1 MPERD
6 FAIARAVARF
16 HQPSMPIPA
25 KILVIEDDTAI
36 RRLLR
41 VTLERAGHAVAE
53 ASSAREGLSLL
64 GIEKPQVVL
73 LDLGLPDRD
82 GLELVQ
88 LIKAQAAATL
98 IVVSAREA
106 TAEKVAALDL
116 GADDYLTKPFDSE
129 ELLARVR
136 AGLRH
141 RLDSQGAE
149 HRVESGEVLIDLD
162 RRRVTR
168 SGEEVHLAPKEYGVL
183 ALLAQRPDRVLSH
196 AQILREVWGP
206 AQADRVEYLRI
217 VVRALRQKLEAD
229 PARPALI
236 VNELGVGYRLRP
248 EG

>member
-1 MPERD
+1 MPKRD
-6 FAIARAVARF
+6 FLIARPPVEP
-16 HQPSMPIPA
+16 HQSYMSIAA
-25 KILVIEDDTAI
+25 KLLVIEDDPAI

-41 VTLERAGHAVAE
+41 VTLERAGHDVAE
-53 ASSAREGLSLL
+53 AATAREALSLL
-64 GIEKPQVVL
+64 PIEKPQVVL

-88 LIKAQAAATL
+88 LIKRQAQTAL
-98 IVVSAREA
+98 IVISARES
-106 TAEKVAALDL
+106 TSEKVAALDL
-116 GADDYLTKPFDSE
+116 GADDYLTKPFDTE

-149 HRVESGEVLIDLD
+149 HRVEAGEVVIDLD
-162 RRRVTR
+162 KRRVTR
-168 SGEEVHLAPKEYGVL
+168 AGEEVHLAPKEYGVL
-183 ALLAQRPDRVLSH
+183 ALLAARPDRVLSH

-217 VVRALRQKLEAD
+217 VVRALRQKLEVDA
-229 PARPALI
+229 ARPALI

-248 EG
+248 EP

>member
-1 MPERD
+1 MAP
-6 FAIARAVARF
+6 
-16 HQPSMPIPA
+16 PA
-25 KILVIEDDTAI
+25 KLLVIEDDPAI

-53 ASSAREGLSLL
+53 AGTAREALSLL
-64 GIEKPQVVL
+64 PIEKPEVVL

-88 LIKAQAAATL
+88 LLKRGGEATL

-106 TAEKVAALDL
+106 TSEKVAALDL
-116 GADDYLTKPFDSE
+116 GADDYLVKPFDTE
-129 ELLARVR
+129 ELLARIR
-136 AGLRH
+136 AALRH
-141 RLDSQGAE
+141 RLDQQGAT
-149 HRVESGEVLIDLD
+149 HRIEAGEVAIDLD

-168 SGEEVHLAPKEYGVL
+168 GGIEVHLAPKEYGVL
-183 ALLAQRPDRVLSH
+183 ALLAAKPDRVLSH
-196 AQILREVWGP
+196 AQILRDVWGP

-217 VVRALRQKLEAD
+217 VVRNLRQKLEAD

-248 EG
+248 GS

>member
-1 MPERD
+1 MAP
-6 FAIARAVARF
+6 
-16 HQPSMPIPA
+16 PA
-25 KILVIEDDTAI
+25 KLLVIEDDPAI

-41 VTLERAGHAVAE
+41 VTLERAGHAVA
-53 ASSAREGLSLL
+53 AAATAREALALL
-64 GIEKPQVVL
+64 PIEKPQVIL

-88 LIKAQAAATL
+88 LLKRGGAATL
-98 IVVSAREA
+98 IVVSARDE

-116 GADDYLTKPFDSE
+116 GADDYLVKPFDSE
-129 ELLARVR
+129 ELLARIR
-136 AGLRH
+136 AALRH
-141 RLDSQGAE
+141 RLDQQGAA
-149 HRVESGEVLIDLD
+149 HRVEMGAVSIDLD
-162 RRRVTR
+162 HRRVMR
-168 SGEEVHLAPKEYGVL
+168 AGEEVHLAPKEYGVL

>member
-1 MPERD
+1 M
-6 FAIARAVARF
+6 
-16 HQPSMPIPA
+16 SIPA
-25 KILVIEDDTAI
+25 KILVIEDDPAI

-53 ASSAREGLSLL
+53 AGTAREGLSLL

-88 LIKAQAAATL
+88 LIKSQVQATV

-116 GADDYLTKPFDSE
+116 GADDYLTKPFDTE

-141 RLDSQGAE
+141 RLDARGAE
-149 HRVESGEVLIDLD
+149 HRVEAGEVVIDLD
-162 RRRVTR
+162 KRRVTR
-168 SGEEVHLAPKEYGVL
+168 DGEEVHLAPKEYGVL

-217 VVRALRQKLEAD
+217 VVRALRQKLEDD

-248 EG
+248 E

>member
-1 MPERD
+1 MR
-6 FAIARAVARF
+6 
-16 HQPSMPIPA
+16 
-25 KILVIEDDTAI
+25 ILVVEDEAKLLDILMRCLKGEGLIADGVGSAEAAFEYIKSFHYDLVILDLLLPDSPGTA
-36 RRLLR
+36 LLR
-41 VTLERAGHAVAE
+41 RIRSERHAMPVLILTARSDIDSKAE
-53 ASSAREGLSLL
+53 GFSA
-64 GIEKPQVVL
+64 
-73 LDLGLPDRD
+73 
-82 GLELVQ
+82 
-88 LIKAQAAATL
+88 
-98 IVVSAREA
+98 
-106 TAEKVAALDL
+106 

-149 HRVESGEVLIDLD
+149 HRVEAGEVVIDLD
-162 RRRVTR
+162 KRRVTR
-168 SGEEVHLAPKEYGVL
+168 AGEEVHLAPKEYGVL

-248 EG
+248 EA

>member
-1 MPERD
+1 M
-6 FAIARAVARF
+6 
-16 HQPSMPIPA
+16 SIPA
-25 KILVIEDDTAI
+25 KILVIEDDPAI

-53 ASSAREGLSLL
+53 AATAREALSLL
-64 GIEKPQVVL
+64 PIEKPQVVL

-88 LIKAQAAATL
+88 LIKGQAQATL
-98 IVVSAREA
+98 IVVSARES
-106 TAEKVAALDL
+106 TGEKVAALDL
-116 GADDYLTKPFDSE
+116 GADDYLTKPFDTE

-149 HRVESGEVLIDLD
+149 HRVEAGDVLIDLD

-168 SGEEVHLAPKEYGVL
+168 AGEEVHLAPKEYGVL

>member
-1 MPERD
+1 M
-6 FAIARAVARF
+6 
-16 HQPSMPIPA
+16 SIPA
-25 KILVIEDDTAI
+25 KIMVIEDDPAI

-41 VTLERAGHAVAE
+41 VTLERVGHAVAE
-53 ASSAREGLSLL
+53 AATAREGLSLL

-88 LIKAQAAATL
+88 LIKSQAQATL
-98 IVVSAREA
+98 IVVSARES
-106 TAEKVAALDL
+106 TGEKVAALDL
-116 GADDYLTKPFDSE
+116 GADDYLTKPFDTE

-149 HRVESGEVLIDLD
+149 HRVEAGEVVIDLD

-168 SGEEVHLAPKEYGVL
+168 AGEEVHLAPKEYGVL

-196 AQILREVWGP
+196 AQILRDVWGP

-248 EG
+248 EV

>member
-1 MPERD
+1 MPKRD
-6 FAIARAVARF
+6 FLIAQALAAP
-16 HQPSMPIPA
+16 HQPGMSIPA
-25 KILVIEDDTAI
+25 RIMVIEDDPAI

-53 ASSAREGLSLL
+53 ASTAREGLSLL
-64 GIEKPQVVL
+64 GIEKPHVVL

-88 LIKAQAAATL
+88 LIKSQAQATL
-98 IVVSAREA
+98 IVVSARES
-106 TAEKVAALDL
+106 TSEKVAALDL
-116 GADDYLTKPFDSE
+116 GADDYLTKPFDTE

-149 HRVESGEVLIDLD
+149 HRVEAGDVVIDLD

-168 SGEEVHLAPKEYGVL
+168 AGEEVHLAPKEYGVL

-196 AQILREVWGP
+196 TQILRDVWGP

>member
-1 MPERD
+1 M
-6 FAIARAVARF
+6 
-16 HQPSMPIPA
+16 SIPA
-25 KILVIEDDTAI
+25 KLLVIEDDPAI

-53 ASSAREGLSLL
+53 ASSAREAMSLL
-64 GIEKPQVVL
+64 PIEKPQVVL

-88 LIKAQAAATL
+88 LIKSRSGNEGPQATL
-98 IVVSAREA
+98 IVVSARDA
-106 TAEKVAALDL
+106 TEEKVAALDL
-116 GADDYLTKPFDSE
+116 GADDYLVKPFDSE

-141 RLDSQGAE
+141 RLDAQGAA
-149 HRVESGEVLIDLD
+149 HSVEAGEVLIDLD
-162 RRRVTR
+162 KRRVTR
-168 SGEEVHLAPKEYGVL
+168 AGEEVHLAPKEYGVL
-183 ALLAQRPDRVLSH
+183 ALLAARPDRVLSH

-248 EG
+248 DG

>member
-1 MPERD
+1 MAP
-6 FAIARAVARF
+6 
-16 HQPSMPIPA
+16 PA
-25 KILVIEDDTAI
+25 KLLVIEDDPAI

-53 ASSAREGLSLL
+53 AGTAREALSLL
-64 GIEKPQVVL
+64 PIEKPQVVL

-82 GLELVQ
+82 GLELVHI
-88 LIKAQAAATL
+88 LKRGGEATL

-106 TAEKVAALDL
+106 TSEKVAALDL
-116 GADDYLTKPFDSE
+116 GADDYLVKPFDTE
-129 ELLARVR
+129 ELLARIR
-136 AGLRH
+136 AALRH
-141 RLDSQGAE
+141 RLDQQGAV
-149 HRVESGEVLIDLD
+149 HRVVAGDIVVDLD

-168 SGEEVHLAPKEYGVL
+168 GGGEVHLAPKEYGVL
-183 ALLAQRPDRVLSH
+183 ALLAAKPDRVLSH

-217 VVRALRQKLEAD
+217 VVRNLRQKLEAD

-248 EG
+248 DAG

>member
-1 MPERD
+1 MRD
-6 FAIARAVARF
+6 RLWSPINPTMSIA
-16 HQPSMPIPA
+16 A
-25 KILVIEDDTAI
+25 KLLVIEDDPAI

-41 VTLERAGHAVAE
+41 VTLERAGHDVAE
-53 ASSAREGLSLL
+53 AATAREALSLL
-64 GIEKPQVVL
+64 PIEKPQVVL

-88 LIKAQAAATL
+88 LIKRQAQTTL
-98 IVVSAREA
+98 IVVSARES
-106 TAEKVAALDL
+106 TSEKVAALDL
-116 GADDYLTKPFDSE
+116 GADDYLTKPFDTE

-149 HRVESGEVLIDLD
+149 HRVEAGDVVIDLD
-162 RRRVTR
+162 KRRVTR
-168 SGEEVHLAPKEYGVL
+168 AGEEVHLAPKEYGVL
-183 ALLAQRPDRVLSH
+183 ALLAARPDRVLSH

-217 VVRALRQKLEAD
+217 VVRALRQKLEVDA
-229 PARPALI
+229 ARPALI

-248 EG
+248 EP

>member
-1 MPERD
+1 MPKRD
-6 FAIARAVARF
+6 FLIAW
-16 HQPSMPIPA
+16 PPA
-25 KILVIEDDTAI
+25 APHHTGMSIAAKLLVIEDDPAI

-41 VTLERAGHAVAE
+41 VTLERAGHDVAE
-53 ASSAREGLSLL
+53 AATAREALSLL
-64 GIEKPQVVL
+64 PIEKPQVVL

-88 LIKAQAAATL
+88 LIKSQAQATL
-98 IVVSAREA
+98 IVVSARES
-106 TAEKVAALDL
+106 TSEKVAALDL
-116 GADDYLTKPFDSE
+116 GADDYLTKPFDTE

-149 HRVESGEVLIDLD
+149 HRVEAGEVVIDLD
-162 RRRVTR
+162 KRRVTR
-168 SGEEVHLAPKEYGVL
+168 AGEEVHLAPKEYGVL
-183 ALLAQRPDRVLSH
+183 ALLAARPDRVLSH

-217 VVRALRQKLEAD
+217 VVRALRQKLEVDA
-229 PARPALI
+229 ARPALI

-248 EG
+248 EP

>member
-1 MPERD
+1 M
-6 FAIARAVARF
+6 A
-16 HQPSMPIPA
+16 SPA
-25 KILVIEDDTAI
+25 KLLVIEDDPAI

-53 ASSAREGLSLL
+53 AGTAREALSLL
-64 GIEKPQVVL
+64 PIEKPQVVL

-88 LIKAQAAATL
+88 LLKRGGEATL

-106 TAEKVAALDL
+106 TSEKVAALDL
-116 GADDYLTKPFDSE
+116 GADDYLVKPFDTE
-129 ELLARVR
+129 ELLARIR
-136 AGLRH
+136 AALRH
-141 RLDSQGAE
+141 RLDQQGAT
-149 HRVESGEVLIDLD
+149 HRLDVGDVAIDLD

-168 SGEEVHLAPKEYGVL
+168 AGGEVHLAPKEYGVL
-183 ALLAQRPDRVLSH
+183 ALLAARPDRVLSH

-217 VVRALRQKLEAD
+217 VVRNLRQKLEAD

-248 EG
+248 DG